1 MSDAT
6 PCRRRC
12 PSPIRERS
20 KPPRDPVART
30 TASGGCCWPSST
42 EPPRTFVPI
51 GVGVPVGVAASDDDA
66 STVLPSLSVRI
77 QETVRWFGVGLSP
90 LLGATRTTTTTRN
103 RNSNH
108 DNSNIREWVEN
119 ALVDCLWLLGA
130 TLTSLEWKAPPL
142 AGAADARALPS
153 PAALNFHPSVRALIV
168 IVRALLASPFFCR
181 SSSSSSGISSSSGVE
196 HGATNDGT
204 AVPVNE
210 DSDHTSSFSS
220 SSGLARKLQKNWFPV
235 LLEAVDAIRV
245 VAVAAAAA
253 SSSSNNSNSNA
264 RALPPGTTN
273 DLMKRLRQYNTAA
286 NYRQQKYSL
295 LQEDSEGYSKLLQHL
310 CSGGVGVGVGV
321 GVGNSGGSTR
331 TGNTHSSGGVVSR
344 NSNTAS
350 TSNTNATTTT
360 TTTDSSATDIVVSD
374 VDNNNNI
381 NNDNNHHPNNNGRG
395 ARS

>member
-1 MSDAT
+1 
-6 PCRRRC
+6 
-12 PSPIRERS
+12 
-20 KPPRDPVART
+20 
-30 TASGGCCWPSST
+30 
-42 EPPRTFVPI
+42 
-51 GVGVPVGVAASDDDA
+51 
-66 STVLPSLSVRI
+66 VRI

-210 DSDHTSSFSS
+210 DSDKTSSFSSSS

-374 VDNNNNI
+374 VDNNI